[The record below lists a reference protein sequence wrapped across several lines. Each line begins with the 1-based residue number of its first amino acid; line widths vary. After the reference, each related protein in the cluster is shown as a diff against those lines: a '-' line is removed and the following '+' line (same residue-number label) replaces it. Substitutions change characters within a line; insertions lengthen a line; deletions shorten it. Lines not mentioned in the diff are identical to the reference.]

1 MRSSAA
7 LLLAVLLL
15 ASCGSDLL
23 DDKSDLIVVNE
34 GPCDVTVLVDGQEI
48 LTVEAGSDRAFSDI
62 GYGRHVIEAVN
73 TRGEVVERKVVD
85 LAPAEDFYF
94 VVNDC

>member
-1 MRSSAA
+1 MRNLGAF
-7 LLLAVLLL
+7 LVAVLFL

-23 DDKSDLIVVNE
+23 DDKSDLIAINE

-48 LTVEAGSDRAFSDI
+48 FTVEAGSDRAYSDI

-73 TRGEVVERKVVD
+73 TRGEVVVRKVVD
-85 LAPAEDFYF
+85 LAPAEDFYL
-94 VVNDC
+94 VINDC

>member
-1 MRSSAA
+1 MVF
-7 LLLAVLLL
+7 LVG
-15 ASCGSDLL
+15 CGSDIL

-48 LTVEAGSDRAFSDI
+48 LTVEAGADRVYSHI

-73 TRGEVVERKVVD
+73 TRGEVLVRKVVD

>member
-1 MRSSAA
+1 MRSLAA
-7 LLLAVLLL
+7 LLVGVVLLG
-15 ASCGSDLL
+15 SCGSDLL

-34 GPCDVTVLVDGQEI
+34 GPCDVTVLVDGQEV
-48 LTVEAGSDRAFSDI
+48 LTVEAGSDRAYSDI

-73 TRGEVVERKVVD
+73 SQGEVVVRKVVD

>member
-1 MRSSAA
+1 MRSFAA
-7 LLLAVLLL
+7 LLVAAVLL

-34 GPCDVTVLVDGQEI
+34 GPCDMTVLVDGQEI
-48 LTVEAGSDRAFSDI
+48 FTVEAGSDRAYSDI

-73 TRGEVVERKVVD
+73 TRGEVVVRQVVD
-85 LAPAEDFYF
+85 LAPAEDFYL
-94 VVNDC
+94 VVSDC

>member
-1 MRSSAA
+1 MRRFAP
-7 LLLAVLLL
+7 LLVGVALL
-15 ASCGSDLL
+15 ASCWSDLV

-48 LTVEAGSDRAFSDI
+48 FTVEAGSDRVYSNI

-73 TRGEVVERKVVD
+73 SQGDVVVRKVVD